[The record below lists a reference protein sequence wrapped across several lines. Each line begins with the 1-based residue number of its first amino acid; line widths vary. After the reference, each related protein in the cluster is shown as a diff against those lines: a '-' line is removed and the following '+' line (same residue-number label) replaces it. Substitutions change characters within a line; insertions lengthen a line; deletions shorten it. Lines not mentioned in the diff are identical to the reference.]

1 MKRNVKIISKILLVF
16 VFLTLLPVS
25 LSSCEYT
32 GKQIVSIEKTNV
44 EYMGGATSGQ
54 RLDLLTGEVYE
65 FEYYPYDEKASYDY
79 RLRYS
84 YDASL
89 SKEVVDAF
97 YRVGLLS
104 LRSKYEPLTIVMDG
118 GGWELTI
125 TYADGTT
132 KVSRGSN
139 AGPYSTFRKAATEF
153 YEITGGI
160 FIQSPPSKYLGAP
173 SLRVEYTMEI
183 KKDNGTTYIYS
194 YGGGMNPYTSTWRG
208 KETEA
213 DPECIKAYHLDKSDR
228 NYVYVDSS
236 ASHTVFK
243 SARVFAYDGYFENE
257 QEIPIEIRNSWSFTE
272 GINKKFTFD
281 IEEDKTYVI
290 ILEFDEGRAEYVFT
304 TWIEP

>member
-1 MKRNVKIISKILLVF
+1 MKRNVKIISKFLLVF
-16 VFLTLLPVS
+16 IFLTLLPVS

-32 GKQIVSIEKTNV
+32 GKEIVSIEKTNI

-54 RLDLLTGEVYE
+54 RLDLLTGGVYE
-65 FEYYPYDEKASYDY
+65 FEYYPYDEEASYDY
-79 RLRYS
+79 VLRYS

-132 KVSRGSN
+132 KVSKGSN
-139 AGPYSTFRKAATEF
+139 AGPYSIFRKAATEF

-160 FIQSPPSKYLGAP
+160 FIQSPPAKYLGAP
-173 SLRVEYTMEI
+173 SLRVVYYDEI
-183 KKDNGTTYIYS
+183 KKDNGTTHINIH
-194 YGGGMNPYTSTWRG
+194 GGGMNPYTSTWRG
-208 KETEA
+208 KDTEP
-213 DPECIKAYHLDKSDR
+213 DTECIKAFDVEKNNR
-228 NYVYVDSS
+228 NYVCVDST

-257 QEIPIEIRNSWSFTE
+257 QEIPIEIRNTWSFTGLIDKE
-272 GINKKFTFD
+272 FTFD

-304 TWIEP
+304 T